1 MAHNSA
7 VNTAVKLCCCFQ
19 LFIWVLLAGAKL
31 VASHHH
37 HCPLFC
43 VCPGSIKMTWQDLMV
58 GVQCGLLMFPIN
70 ILIITIFRS
79 IKPRIVPKSK
89 KADPEKN
96 LRPPIV
102 NIPTVL
108 RVRFMFI
115 FVWWLLL
122 IAEPACLRRF
132 PNLVHVIVR
141 VALASPLLLR
151 TYRCSETVH
160 CSCVI

>member
-1 MAHNSA
+1 MHYC
-7 VNTAVKLCCCFQ
+7 LQ
-19 LFIWVLLAGAKL
+19 LFIWVLLAGAVL

-37 HCPLFC
+37 HRVLCC

-89 KADPEKN
+89 KADPEENVK
-96 LRPPIV
+96 PPIV

-108 RVRFMFI
+108 RVRCMFI
-115 FVWWLLL
+115 FVRWPVL
-122 IAEPACLRRF
+122 ITEPASLRCF
-132 PNLVHVIVR
+132 LNIVHVIVR
-141 VALASPLLLR
+141 VALASPLLLH
-151 TYRCSETVH
+151 TYLCSETVH
-160 CSCVI
+160 RSCII